1 VVKQMPA
8 PVVSRPISI
17 SRIKLPDV
25 ILQLGSYSYRII
37 ERKGEDIT
45 SVGNTAPYGE
55 VALMVRVDP
64 ATSEE
69 QSIIALV
76 DDPESGDRKAYMLIG
91 ATLEKGL
98 LSLPGT
104 RTENVNDEDLEDEVE
119 ADDAEDGEDDEDGAE
134 DDEDGA
140 EDDEEGDD
148 EDGDDEDGAEDG
160 ADEDDEDGD
169 DGEDG
174 DEDKEES
181 K

>member
-1 VVKQMPA
+1 MPA

-119 ADDAEDGEDDEDGAE
+119 ADDDEDGAE

-140 EDDEEGDD
+140 EDDEDGDD
-148 EDGDDEDGAEDG
+148 GEDGDEDDEDG

>member
-1 VVKQMPA
+1 VVKQTA
-8 PVVSRPISI
+8 PVVSRPIST

-45 SVGNTAPYGE
+45 SMGNTAPYGE

-76 DDPESGDRKAYMLIG
+76 DDPQSGDRKAYMLIG
-91 ATLEKGL
+91 ATLEGGL
-98 LSLPGT
+98 IALPGT

-119 ADDAEDGEDDEDGAE
+119 AEEDDEDDDDAEDGEDDDGDDDDAEDDDAE
-134 DDEDGA
+134 DDDDEDG
-140 EDDEEGDD
+140 ED
-148 EDGDDEDGAEDG
+148 
-160 ADEDDEDGD
+160 
-169 DGEDG
+169 
-174 DEDKEES
+174 DKEES